1 MTLEQKI
8 DQLIEKFVHS
18 GINAER
24 RTKALENHFVQSN
37 QSLAQASKS
46 VSNASQDIQSISTQ
60 TMRIALKPPVDELE
74 ERLKSVRQD
83 LMSAANH
90 VTKQVDQATQKL
102 NRIILFA
109 LGAFV
114 LAGIVV
120 FGASLYMY
128 KQLDT
133 KIEHTDWI
141 SGINAA
147 VAKGKL
153 TTCTDGGVCALVEKR
168 LVRLDK

>member
-8 DQLIEKFVHS
+8 DELIAKFVHS

-24 RTKALENHFVQSN
+24 RTKAVESHFVQVN
-37 QSLAQASKS
+37 QSLAHASKS

-60 TMRIALKPPVDELE
+60 TMRNALKTPVDELE

-109 LGAFV
+109 IAAFA
-114 LAGIVV
+114 LAGIVC
-120 FGASLYMY
+120 FGAFLYAY
-128 KQLDT
+128 SYLDQ
-133 KIEHTDWI
+133 KIERTEWI
-141 SGINAA
+141 SDINAA
-147 VAKGKL
+147 VASGKL
-153 TTCTDGGVCALVEKR
+153 TTCPGGGVCANV
-168 LVRLDK
+168 DKKLIKLSK